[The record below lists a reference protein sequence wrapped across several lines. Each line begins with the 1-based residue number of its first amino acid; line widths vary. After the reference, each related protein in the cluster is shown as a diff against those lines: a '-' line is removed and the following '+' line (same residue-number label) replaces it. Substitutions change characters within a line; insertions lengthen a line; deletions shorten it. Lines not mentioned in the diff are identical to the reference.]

1 MDFVILFLIAGI
13 VGFFTF
19 RGMIRD
25 FRAEDAD
32 DAAFEQRRA
41 DRQERIRQ
49 QNVELAHRCL
59 METCETVC
67 IGNWRGSYGKKN

>member
-25 FRAEDAD
+25 FRSEDAD

-59 METCETVC
+59 MAACENAY
-67 IGNWRGSYGKKN
+67 IGRWRP

>member
-25 FRAEDAD
+25 FRAADAD
-32 DAAFEQRRA
+32 DAAFEQRRT